1 MGRLKTI
8 TDDEV
13 LAAARRVFQRDGHAA
28 STRDVAQEAGVSQAV
43 LYQRFKTKEELF
55 FAAMTPAVIDPQA
68 IVGAWAEVE
77 AFGPDEHVQ
86 RIARRLYLRLRE
98 VIPAVLQLA
107 HHPSFPLHMAGSAHG
122 RLGASAV
129 DQAIIQRLA
138 ALKDA
143 GLAAGEID
151 AVAAGQLL
159 VSAMHGLAVHEA
171 VGRQAV
177 ADETAPERLARAI
190 WTGLRPG

>member
-68 IVGAWAEVE
+68 IVGAWA
-77 AFGPDEHVQ
+77 
-86 RIARRLYLRLRE
+86 
-98 VIPAVLQLA
+98 
-107 HHPSFPLHMAGSAHG
+107 
-122 RLGASAV
+122 
-129 DQAIIQRLA
+129 
-138 ALKDA
+138 
-143 GLAAGEID
+143 
-151 AVAAGQLL
+151 
-159 VSAMHGLAVHEA
+159 
-171 VGRQAV
+171 
-177 ADETAPERLARAI
+177 
-190 WTGLRPG
+190 